1 MKPFNIELA
10 TAGHP
15 VCTRNGRK
23 VRILCY
29 DRDNR
34 QLRCIV
40 ALVTEPNGLEEIYTY
55 TLKGQ
60 INNNEKS
67 DHDLVMAPERKI
79 GWVNLISTEDGPYI
93 YCAKIYPTEIEA
105 VTDVLDVKD
114 YITTIQINWEE

>member
-1 MKPFNIELA
+1 MKPFDIELA
-10 TAGHP
+10 KAGHP

-55 TLKGQ
+55 TLKGR
-60 INNNEKS
+60 INNNEET
-67 DHDLVMAPERKI
+67 DHDLVMAPERKT
-79 GWVNLISTEDGPYI
+79 GWINLISAEDGPHV
-93 YCAKIYPTEIEA
+93 YCANVYPTERDA
-105 VTDVLDVKD
+105 VTDVLDIEG
-114 YITTIQINWEE
+114 Y